1 MTEKPNIMVVTPCF
15 NEELNVEEL
24 YKRINLATEKLRD
37 QFNFEILFIDN
48 ASTDATVSKIKS
60 LIEYDKSV
68 RLIVNTRN
76 FGHIRSPY
84 YGILQSRGSATIY
97 LASDLQDPPELI
109 PQFIEEWKKGYK
121 VVMAAKPV
129 SHDNKVIFFLR
140 RLYYSLLDIIAE
152 STIVRDATGFG
163 LYDSCVIEQ
172 LRKINDPYP
181 FLRALIG
188 ELGYSIK
195 IIEFVQ
201 PRRMRGI
208 SKNNIYTLYDIAWL
222 GLVSHSKIPL
232 RLASLLGLVVGIV
245 SILTSV
251 VYLLIKIFFWQSF
264 SFGVAPI
271 LIGMFFLFGVQFF
284 LIGIL
289 GEYIGVMS
297 TYLQNRPI
305 VVESERVNFDTVDKE
320 QSSSINLI
328 PSNHFG
334 E

>member
-1 MTEKPNIMVVTPCF
+1 MAEKQTIMIVTPCF

-24 YKRINLATEKLRD
+24 YKRINLATEKLRE

-48 ASTDATVSKIKS
+48 ASTDTTVSKIK
-60 LIEYDKSV
+60 LIIEYDKSV

-84 YGILQSRGSATIY
+84 YGILQSRGNATIY

-121 VVMAAKPV
+121 VIMAAKPV
-129 SHDNKVIFFLR
+129 SHDNKIMFSLR
-140 RLYYSLLDIIAE
+140 RLYYWVLSII
-152 STIVRDATGFG
+152 SDSPIVRDATGFG
-163 LYDSCVIEQ
+163 LYDHCVIEQ

-201 PRRMRGI
+201 PRRVRGI

-232 RLASLLGLVVGIV
+232 RVASLLGLVVG
-245 SILTSV
+245 SLSLLMSV
-251 VYLLIKIFFWQSF
+251 IYLFLKIFFWQSF
-264 SFGVAPI
+264 SLGLAPI
-271 LIGMFFLFGVQFF
+271 LIGMFFLFGAQFF

-289 GEYIGVMS
+289 GEYIAVMS

-305 VVESERVNFDTVDKE
+305 VVESERVNFDKT
-320 QSSSINLI
+320 N
-328 PSNHFG
+328 G
-334 E
+334 ENDATRK